1 LRLDPSQVGACKA
14 SYLACAPAE
23 MPLPMKPLLRPAY
36 GYFTAIR
43 AAESLAQ
50 LFEKAAGMWGLWLAM
65 GARW

>member
-1 LRLDPSQVGACKA
+1 
-14 SYLACAPAE
+14 

>member
-1 LRLDPSQVGACKA
+1 
-14 SYLACAPAE
+14 

-50 LFEKAAGMWGLWLAM
+50 LLEKAAGMWGLWSAM